1 MRGWTLSIVGLGLA
15 GCASMTPTVTRQEAY
30 AIYDIKGGGGSAGS
44 IGDGITQ
51 ALQKNMTGVRI
62 NKEIPPSP
70 LPAKPQRFTL
80 NDLFKN
86 SGFAAVA
93 GVSLKVPSCPGA
105 MLTTAASNE
114 AMAKYGENTTFFVC
128 VQPYADGYWM
138 TVYSTFSKRSGASSP
153 TMLGADLARAF
164 VGDSSQFI
172 PRTVN
177 DLVAAAKATGANVT
191 VVEAYP

>member
-1 MRGWTLSIVGLGLA
+1 MIRLLPLA
-15 GCASMTPTVTRQEAY
+15 LASVLAACASMTPTVTKQEAY
-30 AIYDIKGGGGSAGS
+30 AIYDIKASSVAAS
-44 IGDGITQ
+44 SVSDSVTQ
-51 ALQKNMTGVRI
+51 ALQKNMTGVRV

-80 NDLFKN
+80 NDLFKG
-86 SGFAAVA
+86 SGLAAMA
-93 GVSLKVPSCPGA
+93 GVGFKVPSCSGA
-105 MLTTAASNE
+105 MLTTMASNE

-128 VQPYADGYWM
+128 LQPYAEGYWL

-153 TMLGADLARAF
+153 ALLGADLARMF

-177 DLVAAAKATGANVT
+177 DMIAAVKTTGATVT
-191 VVEAYP
+191 LLEAYP